1 MNRVFLVVLVFAGF
15 ASAAAAGGKDLKPAE
30 QWPHWRG
37 PLATGAAPHGD
48 PPVTW
53 DEKTNIKWKVAVP
66 GRGSST
72 PVVWGDC
79 VFVATAIDTG
89 RVAKAEDLPKTDPK
103 LEKKTKAPN
112 TYHRFVLI
120 CFDRAT
126 GRPRWVR
133 IAAER
138 VPHEGHHPSHSY
150 AAGSPTTDGKHVW
163 VSFGS
168 FGVYCYNFAG
178 QLQWQ
183 RDLGLMNTRLGW
195 GEASTPVL
203 HGDNLVLN
211 WDQEVGSRLIVLD
224 AGTGKTRWQV
234 ERDEPTTWNTPLVVE
249 HKGKTQVVVNGTNK
263 VRSYDLA
270 TGNVLWQCGGQTLN
284 AIPSALAADGV
295 AFIMSGY
302 RGAAAVAVT
311 LDAEGDVTGTDKVL
325 WKYGKGTPYVPSP
338 LLVDGKLY
346 FTQTNDNLF
355 TCLDAKTGKPY
366 FEQVRL
372 KGVES
377 FYASPV
383 AAAGRIYLVDREGTT
398 LVLKQGTKVEV
409 LATNTLDDAIDGSPV
424 VVGRQLF
431 LRGHKYLYCIEAR

>member
-1 MNRVFLVVLVFAGF
+1 MNPVCWVAVALPWLLTMSPVGEKGAT
-15 ASAAAAGGKDLKPAE
+15 ADH
-30 QWPHWRG
+30 QWPYWRG
-37 PLATGAAPHGD
+37 PLTTGAAPHGD

-53 DEKTNIKWKVAVP
+53 DEKTNIRWKAEIP

-79 VFVATAIDTG
+79 VFVATALDTG
-89 RVAKAEDLPKTDPK
+89 RAAKAEDLPKIDPK
-103 LEKKTKAPN
+103 VERKTKAPT

-120 CFDRAT
+120 CYDRAT
-126 GRPRWVR
+126 GKPRWERV
-133 IAAER
+133 AAER

-168 FGVYCYNFAG
+168 WGVYCYDFAG

-183 RDLGLMNTRLGW
+183 RDLGLMNTRLAW

-211 WDQEVGSRLIVLD
+211 WDQEVNSRLIVLD
-224 AGTGKTRWQV
+224 AHTGKTRW
-234 ERDEPTTWNTPLVVE
+234 ETARDEPTTWNTPLVVE
-249 HKGKTQVVVNGTNK
+249 HKGKGQVIVNGTNK
-263 VRSYDLA
+263 VRAYDLA
-270 TGNVLWQCGGQTLN
+270 TGKQLWQCGGQTLN
-284 AIPSALAADGV
+284 AIPSAV
-295 AFIMSGY
+295 ALGDVAYIMSGY
-302 RGAAAVAVT
+302 RGSAAVAVS
-311 LDAEGDVTGTDKVL
+311 LDASGDVTDKVL

-346 FTQTNDNLF
+346 FTQSNDNLF

-372 KGVES
+372 AGVGS

-383 AAAGRIYLVDREGTT
+383 AAGGRIYLVDRDGTT
-398 LVLKQGTKVEV
+398 LVLKQGTRVEV
-409 LATNTLDDAIDGSPV
+409 LATNPLDDEIDGSPV

-431 LRGHKYLYCIEAR
+431 LRGHKYLYCIEAK